1 MKRLI
6 CALVLASCTLLI
18 PPSLT
23 FAQDDESLALDRV
36 EVTGTRIKKAA
47 IEGTSPV
54 TTIDR
59 EEIERSGLTSVA
71 DLLQDLATSGSTLNT
86 QFNSSGN
93 FGFPPDGSGVGA
105 GSARVNLRHLGE
117 ERTLVLVDGKRW
129 VNGSAAS
136 GVPSAVDLNTIPLSM
151 VDRIE
156 ILEDGASALYGSDA
170 IAGVVN
176 IITRKDF
183 DGLEANAYYGE
194 YFEGD
199 GATSRFDVSLGKSG
213 TDFNIVLG
221 ASYTDQE
228 RVSAADR
235 EQARFPTPNT
245 GVTRGSSGTPQGRF
259 IFSIPGMTDP
269 SGGLCSPVDSDMDGT
284 PDSYSC
290 NLTTPTGSSFAG
302 GVPSFPGDF
311 IPFTNDER
319 FNFSPFNL
327 VVTPSERTSVFGQG
341 ALDLTDNISFYMKA
355 MYTNREST
363 NQAAPE
369 PIFLGPGAG
378 TGGLAD
384 SISISADNPFNP
396 FGIDLD
402 ASDNFILLGRRPL
415 EAGPRIFQQDVDTSF
430 IGAGLE
436 GGFDAGTRYFLWD
449 VNFGYSK
456 NQADQTKNGALNI
469 RRIGVALGDPDV
481 CAAEAGC
488 VPLNLFGGAGTITPE
503 MLDYIG
509 FVQKDSSEN
518 ELTYFSANITGDAF
532 DGWAGPI
539 AFAAGV
545 ETRELEGSFQP
556 DPIVVA
562 GESNGIPAQPTS
574 GEYDVDEAYLEVNIP
589 LVSGARGAELIDLTA
604 AGRYSDYST
613 FGSETTTKFTLRWQ
627 PNDEFTARATF
638 AEGFRAP
645 GIGELFGSA
654 ARFDATL
661 DDPCSTPTDFGSN
674 CAQLGVPAGFV
685 QANPQISVTTG
696 GNPDLEPETA
706 DSFTA
711 GFVWSPE
718 FVTEAGWI
726 DVFDVEFTY
735 YDHEVDG
742 FIQAIDAQT
751 QLNQCVATL
760 SPQFCNGINR
770 NSSGAIAGFANRL
783 TNIGSLETDGFDL
796 NFNYFGPDTD
806 IGRFGVIWRNTFVN
820 DFTETSL
827 TGETSLEGVER
838 NDSGIPEWKSNLS
851 LIWQAG
857 PWEASW
863 SLRYIDELTESC
875 SDFLDGTPNGLAELG
890 LCSDP
895 VNRLNELDATLYND
909 VQVSYTFPWNDNGV
923 TLTGG
928 VRNLFDEDPPLCY
941 SCSLNGYDASNYDIP
956 ESQFGYIQLGVRF

>member
-1 MKRLI
+1 MKRLTL
-6 CALVLASCTLLI
+6 ALAAAGVLTISVQTPVL
-18 PPSLT
+18 
-23 FAQDDESLALDRV
+23 AQDDDAVDLDRV

-59 EEIERSGLTSVA
+59 DEIERSGLTSIG

-105 GSARVNLRHLGE
+105 GSTRVNLRHLGE

-199 GATSRFDVSLGKSG
+199 GETGRFDVTLGKSG

-221 ASYTDQE
+221 ASYTDQD

-259 IFSIPGMTDP
+259 IFNIPGMTDP
-269 SGGLCSPVDSDMDGT
+269 SGGLCSPNDADSDGV
-284 PDSYSC
+284 PESFFC
-290 NLTTPTGSSFAG
+290 NLTTPMGSSFTG
-302 GVPSFPGDF
+302 NSPDFPGDF

-341 ALDLTDNISFYMKA
+341 SLELSDSISFYMKA

-378 TGGLAD
+378 TGSLAD
-384 SISISADNPFNP
+384 TISISADNPFNP

-436 GGFDAGTRYFLWD
+436 GGFDVGARYFLWD

-488 VPLNLFGGAGTITPE
+488 VPLNLFGGAGTITQE

-518 ELTYFSANITGDAF
+518 ELTTFSANITGDAF

-539 AFAAGV
+539 AFAAGI
-545 ETRELEGSFQP
+545 EHRDLEGSFQP

-562 GESNGIPAQPTS
+562 GESNGIPALPTA

-627 PNDEFTARATF
+627 PNDQFTARATF

-654 ARFDATL
+654 SRFDATL
-661 DDPCSTPTDFGSN
+661 DDPCSTPTNFGSN

-711 GFVWSPE
+711 GFVWSPDFITAHD
-718 FVTEAGWI
+718 FV

-735 YDHEVDG
+735 YDHEVNG
-742 FIQAIDAQT
+742 FISAIDAQT
-751 QLNQCVATL
+751 QLDQCVATL
-760 SPQFCNGINR
+760 DPLFCNGITR
-770 NSSGAIAGFANRL
+770 NNSGAIAGFANRL

-806 IGRFGVIWRNTFVN
+806 IGRFGVVWRNTIVS
-820 DFTETSL
+820 DFTQTSL
-827 TGETSLEGVER
+827 TGETSLEGIER

-895 VNRLNELDATLYND
+895 ANRLNELDATLYND

-956 ESQFGYIQLGVRF
+956 ESQFGYVQLGVRF